1 MGWRVGVLGATGAV
15 GREVVR
21 LLEERCFAVDMLR
34 LWASHRSAGEYL
46 VFRGEKVEVEDLA
59 TSPVGGVDFLFS
71 AVGDQVAREMV
82 PAAQRAGAVVIDKSA
97 AFRLDPGVPLVVPEV
112 NPGDLQGHRG
122 IVASPNCSTIQL
134 VVALAPLAREAG
146 LEKVVVSTYQSVSG
160 TGREA
165 MEELREQSRV
175 VLEGGTPRPRVYPHP
190 IAFNLFPHIDFFD
203 ETGYCREEMKLVQET
218 RKILH
223 LPGLAITATVA
234 RVPVMVGHAE
244 AVWVRTRRPLSPGR
258 VREILAAAPGVVVR
272 DEPARCVYPTPREA
286 AGQDGVLVGR
296 IRADLDDE
304 YGIWMWVVADNLRK
318 GAATNA
324 VQIAELLAG
333 SGSGTP

>member
-21 LLEERCFAVDMLR
+21 LLEERRFPIDGLR
-34 LWASHRSAGEYL
+34 LWASHRSAGEHL
-46 VFRGEKVEVEDLA
+46 VFRGEKVGVEDLA
-59 TSPVGGVDFLFS
+59 TSPVEDVDFLFS

-82 PAAQRAGAVVIDKSA
+82 PAARRAGAVVIDKSA
-97 AFRLDPGVPLVVPEV
+97 AFRLNPEVPLVVPEV
-112 NPGDLQGHRG
+112 NPGDLEDHRG

-134 VVALAPLAREAG
+134 VVALAPLEREVG

-165 MEELREQSRV
+165 VEELREQARV
-175 VLEGGTPRPRVYPHP
+175 VLEGGTPQPRIYPLP
-190 IAFNLFPHIDFFD
+190 IAFNLLPHIDAFD
-203 ETGYCREEMKLVQET
+203 DSGYCREELKLVRET

-223 LPGLAITATVA
+223 LPGLALTATVA
-234 RVPVMVGHAE
+234 RVPVVVGHAE
-244 AVWVRTRRPLSPGR
+244 AVWVRTARPLEAGR
-258 VREILAAAPGVVVR
+258 VREILAAAPGVIVR
-272 DEPARCVYPTPREA
+272 DEPARCVYPTPRDA
-286 AGQDGVLVGR
+286 AGQDAVMVGR
-296 IRADLDDE
+296 IRADLDDPH
-304 YGIWMWVVADNLRK
+304 GIWMWVVADNLRK

>member
-21 LLEERCFAVDMLR
+21 LLEERDFPVDVLR
-34 LWASHRSAGEYL
+34 LWASQRSAGEYL
-46 VFRGEKVEVEDLA
+46 TFRGEQVEVADLA
-59 TSPVGGVDFLFS
+59 ASPVEGVDFLFS
-71 AVGDQVAREMV
+71 AVGDRVAREVV
-82 PAAQRAGAVVIDKSA
+82 PAARRAGAVVIDKSA
-97 AFRLDPGVPLVVPEV
+97 AFRLDPEVPLVVPEV
-112 NPGDLQGHRG
+112 NPEDLEDHRG

-134 VVALAPLAREAG
+134 VVALAPLAREVG

-165 MEELREQSRV
+165 VEELYEQTRA
-175 VLEGGTPRPRVYPHP
+175 VLEGREPRPRVYPHP
-190 IAFNLFPHIDFFD
+190 IAFNLFPHIDSFA
-203 ETGYCREEMKLVQET
+203 ETGYCREEMKLIRET

-223 LPGLAITATVA
+223 LPDLAITATVA
-234 RVPVMVGHAE
+234 RVPVVIGHAE
-244 AVWVRTRRPLSPGR
+244 AVWVRTTRPLPPER
-258 VREILAAAPGVVVR
+258 VRALLEEAPGVVVR
-272 DEPARCVYPTPREA
+272 DEPASCLYPTPREA
-286 AGQDGVLVGR
+286 AGQDAVMVGR

-304 YGIWMWVVADNLRK
+304 RGVWMWVVADNLRK

-333 SGSGTP
+333 SRGS